1 MTSRKFVTSNANL
14 EALGKNKLHTIALVQ
29 KATMGQSFQQTSKQR
44 HEQLQRLQ
52 NWCMDRISQLS
63 LHYSID
69 DATALTAEHL
79 ELLKSVDQTEALWI
93 QNDKPIGPAFDALN

>member
-1 MTSRKFVTSNANL
+1 MTSRKFVTSKANL
-14 EALGKNKLHTIALVQ
+14 EALDKISLHTIALVQ

-79 ELLKSVDQTEALWI
+79 ELLKSVDQTQALWI
-93 QNDKPIGPAFDALN
+93 QSNNSVDSTFDAIN

>member
-1 MTSRKFVTSNANL
+1 MTSRKFVTSKANL
-14 EALGKNKLHTIALVQ
+14 EALGKNKLHTIERDQ
-29 KATMGQSFQQTSKQR
+29 RATMGQSFQQTSKQR
-44 HEQLQRLQ
+44 HQQLQRLQ

-79 ELLKSVDQTEALWI
+79 ELLKSVDQTQALWI
-93 QNDKPIGPAFDALN
+93 QSNNSVDSTFDAIN